1 MKKRILLA
9 STVAL
14 SFAPVLATQAE
25 EVLWTARSVEQIQN
39 DLTKTDNKTSYTVQ
53 YGDTLSTIAEAL
65 GVDVTV
71 LANLNKITNMDLI
84 FPETVLTTTVNE
96 AEEVTEVEIQTPQA
110 DSSEEA
116 TTATADLTTNQVTV
130 DDQTVQVADLSQPIA
145 EAPKAVE
152 TPSKNKVAS
161 SPEVVEAVTAS
172 EEVVPST
179 ETSVP
184 EEQTAETSSA
194 VADLSQSIGE
204 APKAVETPSKNKVAS
219 SPEVVETVTASEE
232 VASSTDSSKPEEQ
245 TAERSSAVAKADPQ
259 ATTTAEKQETQASPQ
274 AEPAVEATTTPVEEK
289 ATEATA
295 TSSEEAKEASSKEAT
310 TAVST
315 YQPEETKTASAT
327 YAAPAAPDYAGLAV
341 AKSENAGLQ
350 PQTAAFK
357 EEIANLFGI
366 TSFSGYRPGDS
377 GDHGKG
383 LAIDFMVPESSELG
397 DKIAEYAIQ
406 NMASRGIS
414 YIIWKQRFYAPFDSK
429 YGPAN
434 TWNQMPD
441 RGSVT
446 ENHYDHVHV
455 SMNG

>member
-1 MKKRILLA
+1 MKKRMLLA

-110 DSSEEA
+110 DSSEEV

-145 EAPKAVE
+145 EDPKE
-152 TPSKNKVAS
+152 VAS
-161 SPEVVEAVTAS
+161 SSEVTKTVIAS
-172 EEVVPST
+172 EEVAPST
-179 ETSVP
+179 GTSVP

-194 VADLSQSIGE
+194 VAEE
-204 APKAVETPSKNKVAS
+204 APQETTP
-219 SPEVVETVTASEE
+219 
-232 VASSTDSSKPEEQ
+232 
-245 TAERSSAVAKADPQ
+245 
-259 ATTTAEKQETQASPQ
+259 AEKQETQASPQ
-274 AEPAVEATTTPVEEK
+274 AASAVEATTT
-289 ATEATA
+289 
-295 TSSEEAKEASSKEAT
+295 SSEAKEVASSNGAT
-310 TAVST
+310 AAVST
-315 YQPEETKTASAT
+315 YQPEETKVISTT
-327 YAAPAAPDYAGLAV
+327 YEAPAAPDYAGLAV

-383 LAIDFMVPESSELG
+383 LAIDFMVPERSELG

-434 TWNQMPD
+434 TWNPMPD

>member
-1 MKKRILLA
+1 MNKRMLLA

-110 DSSEEA
+110 DSSEEV
-116 TTATADLTTNQVTV
+116 TTAIADLTTNQVTV

-145 EAPKAVE
+145 EAPKE
-152 TPSKNKVAS
+152 VAS
-161 SPEVVEAVTAS
+161 NSEVA
-172 EEVVPST
+172 
-179 ETSVP
+179 
-184 EEQTAETSSA
+184 
-194 VADLSQSIGE
+194 
-204 APKAVETPSKNKVAS
+204 
-219 SPEVVETVTASEE
+219 ETVTAAEE
-232 VASSTDSSKPEEQ
+232 VALSTDSTTPEGQ
-245 TAERSSAVAKADPQ
+245 PAETTSPVEEVAPQ
-259 ATTTAEKQETQASPQ
+259 ATTLAEKQETQVSSQ
-274 AEPAVEATTTPVEEK
+274 TESAVEATTMPVEEK
-289 ATEATA
+289 ATETTA
-295 TSSEEAKEASSKEAT
+295 TSSEAKEVASSNGAT
-310 TAVST
+310 AAVST
-315 YQPEETKTASAT
+315 YQLEETKVISTT
-327 YAAPAAPDYAGLAV
+327 YEAPAAPDYAGLAV

-383 LAIDFMVPESSELG
+383 LAIDFMVAERSELG

-434 TWNQMPD
+434 TWNPMPD

>member
-1 MKKRILLA
+1 MKKRIILA

-14 SFAPVLATQAE
+14 SFAPALATQAE
-25 EVLWTARSVEQIQN
+25 EIAWTARTVEQIQN
-39 DLTKTDNKTSYTVQ
+39 DVTKNENKNSYTVQ

-84 FPETVLTTTVNE
+84 FPDTALTTTVNE
-96 AEEVTEVEIQTPQA
+96 AEEVTKVEIQTPQTDA
-110 DSSEEA
+110 SEEV

-130 DDQTVQVADLSQPIA
+130 DEQTVQVEDLSQPIEDAPTATETEKPAEVAASSEVSKTATAAEETPATETPVAEETAATTPA
-145 EAPKAVE
+145 EAPVAATTETTSPVE
-152 TPSKNKVAS
+152 
-161 SPEVVEAVTAS
+161 EEAPQAATTVT
-172 EEVVPST
+172 EETEATTSA
-179 ETSVP
+179 ETSVAAAP
-184 EEQTAETSSA
+184 VTEMPADTTGTS
-194 VADLSQSIGE
+194 
-204 APKAVETPSKNKVAS
+204 
-219 SPEVVETVTASEE
+219 
-232 VASSTDSSKPEEQ
+232 
-245 TAERSSAVAKADPQ
+245 
-259 ATTTAEKQETQASPQ
+259 
-274 AEPAVEATTTPVEEK
+274 
-289 ATEATA
+289 ATESTTNSDTA
-295 TSSEEAKEASSKEAT
+295 TS
-310 TAVST
+310 T
-315 YQPEETKTASAT
+315 YQAEQSQTPSRT

-383 LAIDFMVPESSELG
+383 LAIDFMVPVSSALG
-397 DKIAEYAIQ
+397 DQIAEYAVQ
-406 NMASRGIS
+406 NMASRGIN
-414 YIIWKQRFYAPFDSK
+414 YIIWKQRFYAPYDSK
-429 YGPAN
+429 YGPAY

-455 SMNG
+455 SMN

>member
-1 MKKRILLA
+1 MKKRIIFA

-84 FPETVLTTTVNE
+84 FPDTVLTTTVNE

-110 DSSEEA
+110 DASEEV

-130 DDQTVQVADLSQPIA
+130 DEQTVQVEDLSQPIEEAPTATETEKPAEVAPSSEVSETATVVEETPFTEVPVAEETAETTPEEAPVAETTETTSPVEEEAPQAATPATEKTVATTPA
-145 EAPKAVE
+145 EAP
-152 TPSKNKVAS
+152 
-161 SPEVVEAVTAS
+161 VTEMPADIAGTS
-172 EEVVPST
+172 AAEE
-179 ETSVP
+179 
-184 EEQTAETSSA
+184 
-194 VADLSQSIGE
+194 
-204 APKAVETPSKNKVAS
+204 
-219 SPEVVETVTASEE
+219 
-232 VASSTDSSKPEEQ
+232 
-245 TAERSSAVAKADPQ
+245 
-259 ATTTAEKQETQASPQ
+259 TTTSD
-274 AEPAVEATTTPVEEK
+274 
-289 ATEATA
+289 TA
-295 TSSEEAKEASSKEAT
+295 TS
-310 TAVST
+310 T
-315 YQPEETKTASAT
+315 YQAEQSQTPSRT

-383 LAIDFMVPESSELG
+383 LAIDFMVPVSSALG
-397 DKIAEYAIQ
+397 DQIAEYAVQ
-406 NMASRGIS
+406 NMASRGIN
-414 YIIWKQRFYAPFDSK
+414 YIIWKQRFYAPYDSK
-429 YGPAN
+429 YGPAY

-455 SMNG
+455 SMN